1 MVWFITKRL
10 LLLVLMLVGLLAIT
24 FTVSHVAPGDPASL
38 AAGPDATKE
47 MVETVRRQYG
57 LDRPLHE
64 QFIIYATGVLEG
76 DFGRSVRTSRDVGAD
91 LLRYFP
97 ATFELVTFSI
107 LIACVLGIPLGML
120 AALFRN
126 SWVDHATRILSVS
139 GMALPMFWL
148 GLMLQLVVALEWG
161 LLPLGGRLDLMTDPP
176 TFVTGMYLI
185 DSLLA
190 GRWDVFGDAFAH
202 LILPAT
208 ALCFPAL
215 ASIMRVN
222 RAEMI
227 EALNQDY
234 ITGARAIGVS
244 EGRIVCIYAL
254 KNALIPT
261 LAMVGLRYG
270 WMLGG
275 TVLVEAVFDW
285 PGIGLYA
292 VQSAVSS
299 DFQPIMG
306 VTLLIGLNFMLANL
320 LVDILYV
327 SIDPRLRE
335 ADG

>member
-222 RAEMI
+222 RAEML

-244 EGRIVCIYAL
+244 EWRIVCIYAL

-335 ADG
+335 AGG

>member
-1 MVWFITKRL
+1 M
-10 LLLVLMLVGLLAIT
+10 
-24 FTVSHVAPGDPASL
+24 
-38 AAGPDATKE
+38 
-47 MVETVRRQYG
+47 
-57 LDRPLHE
+57 
-64 QFIIYATGVLEG
+64 
-76 DFGRSVRTSRDVGAD
+76 
-91 LLRYFP
+91 
-97 ATFELVTFSI
+97 
-107 LIACVLGIPLGML
+107 LGIPLGML